1 VAVGVKREPESAGFA
16 GRVPIEWAIVS
27 DSVPTKATSG
37 LSRLLGSF
45 RAPGFK
51 LFFTS
56 TTFAAV
62 DMNVRMAIHGWL
74 VLELTDDSAFWVG
87 IFAFI
92 LGLGQVLFSLVA
104 GAIVDRFQRRSV
116 LLAEGTLSAAVAWG
130 LAAAVYYG
138 VAGLPVVMAAASLM
152 GCQRALRFTATNR
165 MVYDIVGP
173 RHLVNG
179 VALWRVSATPMMIFG
194 AVLAGVLIDLAGIW
208 AAYAFMGF
216 SLLLGLIP
224 LSLIRV
230 RGNVERTGITLLK
243 QTLDGLKLISTNRS
257 LRTLFTVSVV
267 MEGLGF
273 AFLVMIPVV
282 AKTVLHVGG
291 TGFGLLQAGVGVGML
306 FSAVFMAANGDAK
319 HKPTVIFV
327 CALAGGLAMIGFAIS
342 HSLPLSMLMAATVM
356 ALLNAYDLTLGALM
370 QLVSPP
376 NMRGRAVSLHS
387 LAISF
392 TALGGFVMGVGA
404 GLIGV
409 PIVLAISGGG
419 IFANALG
426 RRGALMRIEER
437 SGVE

>member
-1 VAVGVKREPESAGFA
+1 
-16 GRVPIEWAIVS
+16 
-27 DSVPTKATSG
+27 
-37 LSRLLGSF
+37 
-45 RAPGFK
+45 
-51 LFFTS
+51 
-56 TTFAAV
+56 
-62 DMNVRMAIHGWL
+62 
-74 VLELTDDSAFWVG
+74 
-87 IFAFI
+87 
-92 LGLGQVLFSLVA
+92 
-104 GAIVDRFQRRSV
+104 
-116 LLAEGTLSAAVAWG
+116 
-130 LAAAVYYG
+130 
-138 VAGLPVVMAAASLM
+138 
-152 GCQRALRFTATNR
+152 
-165 MVYDIVGP
+165 
-173 RHLVNG
+173 
-179 VALWRVSATPMMIFG
+179 MMIFG

-230 RGNVERTGITLLK
+230 RGNVERTGITLFK

-282 AKTVLHVGG
+282 AKTVLHVSG

-306 FSAVFMAANGDAK
+306 FSAFFMAANGDAR

-342 HSLPLSMLMAATVM
+342 RSLPLSMLMAAAVM
-356 ALLNAYDLTLGALM
+356 AFLNAYDLTLGALM

-426 RRGALMRIEER
+426 RRRALMRIEER
-437 SGVE
+437 SATE